1 VSDREPDAG
10 DVNEPPREKSGV
22 RPGHL
27 VLAAAKALVSAG
39 LLLFLFKRIPL
50 DQFAVAVRQVRP
62 PWLVAAGLLLFASN
76 LLGAYQWSRL
86 LRVVETRIPFW
97 KVCSYYHVG
106 LFFNNFLPA
115 NIGGDIARVAD
126 ASRHGPTKAAAF
138 SAVLMDRLIGTLAL
152 ASLALMTTLPVIDR
166 FHLTLV
172 YLALVGFFAMSV
184 TLVWA
189 VFHPALLPACERLLS
204 RVGLGALG
212 PHLDDL
218 AERLRGFRAER
229 GLFLRL
235 FAIAALTQVSRIGVH
250 VLVSRALG
258 LHIPLVYFFL
268 FVPLLGV
275 ITSLPISFNGIGV
288 REGAGIVL
296 FGLVGVSR
304 AAAFS
309 LQFLTYLVMVSVSL
323 LGGLAFVARIPHRRA
338 RARQAKES

>member
-1 VSDREPDAG
+1 VSDLDRDAG
-10 DVNEPPREKSGV
+10 DVNEPQKEKSGV

-27 VLAAAKALVSAG
+27 VLAGVKALVSVG

-50 DQFAVAVRQVRP
+50 DQFAVAARGVRP
-62 PWLVAAGLLLFASN
+62 PWLIGAGLLLFTSN

-86 LRVVETRIPFW
+86 LRVVDTRIPFW

-126 ASRHGPTKAAAF
+126 ASRHGPSKTAAF

-152 ASLALMTTLPVIDR
+152 ASLALMTTLPAIDR

-189 VFHPALLPACERLLS
+189 VFHPALLPACERILA

-218 AERLRGFRAER
+218 AQRLQGFRAER

-235 FAIAALTQVSRIGVH
+235 FVIAALTQVSRIGVH
-250 VLVSRALG
+250 VLVSRGLG
-258 LHIPLVYFFL
+258 MHIPLVYFFL

-304 AAAFS
+304 AAAFA

>member
-1 VSDREPDAG
+1 MSDLEPDAG
-10 DVNEPPREKSGV
+10 DVNEPQKERSGV

-27 VLAAAKALVSAG
+27 VLAGVKALVSVG

-50 DQFAVAVRQVRP
+50 DQFAVAARGVRP
-62 PWLVAAGLLLFASN
+62 GWLIGAGLLLFTSN
-76 LLGAYQWSRL
+76 LLGSYQWSRL
-86 LRVVETRIPFW
+86 LRVVDTRIPFW

-126 ASRHGPTKAAAF
+126 ASRHGPSKTAAF

-152 ASLALMTTLPVIDR
+152 ASLALMTTLPAIDR

-189 VFHPALLPACERLLS
+189 VFHPALLPACERILA

-218 AERLRGFRAER
+218 AERLQGFRAER
-229 GLFLRL
+229 GLFLA
-235 FAIAALTQVSRIGVH
+235 FAVAALTQGH
-250 VLVSRALG
+250 GLACTCWWRAHSG
-258 LHIPLVYFFL
+258 AHSAAFFL

-304 AAAFS
+304 AAAFA